1 VNRVP
6 GKGRHDPRWTLVMSV
21 AASSLSFIDGSIL
34 NVALPAIRAGTG
46 AGAAEVQWVVNIY
59 TLPLAALI
67 LLGGALG
74 DRQGRRRWLVIGA
87 ALFGAGS
94 LACALSESLEP
105 LLAGRALQGI
115 GAGLLLPNS
124 LALLN
129 GVYEGEARGQA
140 IGTWAAAGAIA
151 AAIAPLIG
159 GWLVEYAGWPSIF
172 FINLPLV
179 AAAIYVALTRV
190 EEVREPAKARLDIV
204 GAGLATLGLGTAT
217 YGLTLWSEQFQL
229 SPVAAVSMVAG
240 AALLIAFVGH
250 EIRLGTKA
258 MVPMLLFKNRCF
270 TALNVMT
277 FLLYGAFGGA
287 MLLIPYVLIEAG
299 GYSPIEAGLSLLPLS
314 ILLGALSPLMGKLAV
329 RIGPKIPLTIGPGVV
344 GIGLF
349 MATRIATDQ
358 SYWTHAFPAILVMSI
373 GMTLAVAP
381 LTSTVLAAV
390 EKHQTGMASGLNSA
404 VARLGG
410 LIVVALLG
418 AVLMGS
424 GDALLDPFAKALI
437 ALAIVA
443 ALGGLASMIGLSGN
457 WTRNPAA
464 LRQPLMP
471 EPARHC

>member
-1 VNRVP
+1 MNRASS
-6 GKGRHDPRWTLVMSV
+6 RRSHDPRWTLVMSV

-67 LLGGALG
+67 LMGGALG
-74 DRQGRRRWLVIGA
+74 DHHGRRLWLVIGT

-94 LACALSESLEP
+94 LACALSGSLEP

-129 GVYEGEARGQA
+129 GVYEGEARGRA

-159 GWLVEYAGWPSIF
+159 GWLVEHAGWPSIF
-172 FINLPLV
+172 YVNLPLV
-179 AAAIYVALTRV
+179 AAAIAVALTRV
-190 EEVREPAKARLDIV
+190 EEVREPEKARLDIV
-204 GAGLATLGLGTAT
+204 GAGLATLGLGAAT
-217 YGLTLWSEQFQL
+217 YGLTLWSQTFKLTQMSL
-229 SPVAAVSMVAG
+229 IALGVG
-240 AALLIAFVGH
+240 AALMIAFILW
-250 EIRLGTKA
+250 EMRLGLKA
-258 MVPMLLFKNRCF
+258 MVPLQLFENRCF
-270 TALNVMT
+270 SSLNLMT

-299 GYSPIEAGLSLLPLS
+299 GYSPIQAGLSLLPLS
-314 ILLGALSPLMGKLAV
+314 ILLGGLSPLMGKLAV
-329 RIGPKIPLTIGPGVV
+329 RLGPKIPLTIGPIVV
-344 GIGLF
+344 GAGLLL
-349 MATRIATDQ
+349 ATRIASSQ
-358 SYWTHAFPAILVMSI
+358 AYWTHAFPAILVMSI

-390 EKHQTGMASGLNSA
+390 ERHQTGMASGFNSA

-418 AVLMGS
+418 AVLTGQ
-424 GDALLDPFAKALI
+424 GDALLKPFAKALI
-437 ALAIVA
+437 VMGIVA
-443 ALGGLASMIGLSGN
+443 AIGGLASFFGLAGK
-457 WTRNPAA
+457 WKRHE
-464 LRQPLMP
+464 P
-471 EPARHC
+471 EPGQVS